1 MVTWSLDQ
9 AYDAYP
15 QVEEEF
21 EEALDQSLDPRSS
34 DMLFD
39 LVAGLG
45 LAPGA
50 VAIDVGCGEG
60 AQAICLAERFGFSVT
75 GIDPV
80 GRHIAVASAAAASS
94 SAASSGTVFKLG
106 TAEQIPA
113 RDATADLVWCRDVL
127 VHVADLARAYAEFRR
142 VLRPGGR
149 ALVYQMFG
157 TARLE
162 PREAAW
168 LWDTMGVRPASA
180 DPANTDA
187 AIAAAGLRIDQCIP
201 VGTEWG
207 EWMQERNGNAG
218 RKLLHAS
225 RLLRGRDA
233 HVERFG
239 QAPYDMMLGDC
250 LWHVYGMIGKL
261 ARRVYLLSAPD
272 VP

>member
-15 QVEEEF
+15 QIEGEF
-21 EEALDQSLDPRSS
+21 EEALDQSLDPRSPG
-34 DMLFD
+34 MLYD

-60 AQAICLAERFGFSVT
+60 AQAIGLAERFGFSVT

-80 GRHIAVASAAAASS
+80 SRHIEAASAAAAST
-94 SAASSGTVFKLG
+94 GTVFKLG

-113 RDATADLVWCRDVL
+113 GDATADLVWCRDVL
-127 VHVADLARAYAEFRR
+127 VHVADLARAYTEFRR

-149 ALVYQMFG
+149 VLVYQMFG
-157 TARLE
+157 TEWLE
-162 PREAAW
+162 PREAAG

-201 VGTEWG
+201 IGTEWG
-207 EWMQERNGNAG
+207 EWTQEHNGNEG

-225 RLLRGRDA
+225 RLRRGRDA
-233 HVERFG
+233 YVERFG

-250 LWHVYGMIGKL
+250 LWPVYGMIGKL

-272 VP
+272 AP

>member
-15 QVEEEF
+15 QIEEEF

-39 LVAGLG
+39 LVAGFG

-60 AQAICLAERFGFSVT
+60 AQAIGLAERFGFSVT

-80 GRHIAVASAAAASS
+80 RRHIEAASAAAASS
-94 SAASSGTVFKLG
+94 GTAFELG

-113 RDATADLVWCRDVL
+113 GDATADLVWCRDVL
-127 VHVADLARAYAEFRR
+127 VHVADLARAYTEFRR
-142 VLRPGGR
+142 ILRPGGR
-149 ALVYQMFG
+149 VLVYQMFG
-157 TARLE
+157 TEWLE
-162 PREAAW
+162 PREAEW

-201 VGTEWG
+201 VGTEWS
-207 EWMQERNGNAG
+207 EWTQEHNGHAG

-225 RLLRGRDA
+225 RLLRARDA
-233 HVERFG
+233 YIERFG
-239 QAPYDMMLGDC
+239 RASYDMMLGDC

-261 ARRVYLLSAPD
+261 ARRVYLLSAPG